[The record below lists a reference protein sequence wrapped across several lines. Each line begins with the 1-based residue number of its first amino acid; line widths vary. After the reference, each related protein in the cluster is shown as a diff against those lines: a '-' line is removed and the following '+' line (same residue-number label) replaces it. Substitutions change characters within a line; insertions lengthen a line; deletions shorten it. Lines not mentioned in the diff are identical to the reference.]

1 MAENFYTII
10 TKTGLAKIANAQLT
24 SEKLDLAT
32 IVIGDSAGAYYN
44 PKYDATALVNEVW
57 RGGISSISPDE
68 ENPNWIIVEAVVPAT
83 VGGFTVREIGLL
95 DTSGDM
101 IAIGKYPQTYKPVLA
116 DGSSK
121 DLYIRMIIEVANT
134 SVVTLKVD
142 PTIVIASRKYVDD
155 KVAGSAG
162 IIDKAVKDIADGSI
176 TILPLQTTDK
186 TLAGAINEI
195 NTGLTDHKK
204 QAASTTNAGHVQ
216 LSSAITS
223 ADETKAATP
232 NAVKKVNDA
241 VGTLAGDGNTKT
253 VKQLADDAAAHLADD
268 VKHGGNILGASINSN
283 VKTEGM
289 LMQYQNGLWGA
300 YDPHPLASIGFRGIL
315 YDKGIEH
322 IPIEIGYESGIG
334 SQIKNSDHLFMQANS
349 VDGTTRTYVI
359 GEPIDLTHINVLK
372 ADWTVQGDSV
382 SVGGTGRFYVSTT
395 KLASSGSTIY
405 TKQTIPEV
413 REIAELNVATLN
425 GLHYVMVQAYDTSG
439 AKRNSRVKA
448 YKIWGE

>member
-1 MAENFYTII
+1 MTNQEIHEPKDYSEEVRKLLTTDPSHADVFNPLFERLINNDVFLKSLTERLIQEHTHSGVDGEGSQI
-10 TKTGLAKIANAQLT
+10 PLANIKMPIGEGEIVT
-24 SEKLDLAT
+24 DKELAT
-32 IVIGDSAGAYYN
+32 H
-44 PKYDATALVNEVW
+44 
-57 RGGISSISPDE
+57 
-68 ENPNWIIVEAVVPAT
+68 
-83 VGGFTVREIGLL
+83 
-95 DTSGDM
+95 
-101 IAIGKYPQTYKPVLA
+101 
-116 DGSSK
+116 
-121 DLYIRMIIEVANT
+121 
-134 SVVTLKVD
+134 
-142 PTIVIASRKYVDD
+142 
-155 KVAGSAG
+155 
-162 IIDKAVKDIADGSI
+162 
-176 TILPLQTTDK
+176 
-186 TLAGAINEI
+186 INER
-195 NTGLTDHKK
+195 NPHGTRPTDVGAASK
-204 QAASTTNAGHVQ
+204 QEFDEHSTVAASTLKSGHVQ
-216 LSSAITS
+216 LSSSTTS
-223 ADETKAATP
+223 SEETKAATP

-241 VGTLAGDGNTKT
+241 VGTLAGAGNTKT
-253 VKQLADDAAAHLADD
+253 VKQLADEAASHSADD